1 MASSSSSAAA
11 SASLKRKYDVF
22 LSFRGEDTRYNFVS
36 HLHDALCSKRIKT
49 FIDNDLERGEEITP
63 SLLRTIEDSFI
74 SVIIFS
80 KNYASSPWC
89 LDEMVKNF
97 ECKRTHGQTIL
108 PVFYQVDPSEVE
120 QQSGCFAD
128 ALLQLQTNFK
138 NQLAKLPRWLTHLKA
153 VASLSGY
160 ASQDIRFEA
169 KLVKDIVENILKK
182 LNHAYSRDLKDL
194 IGIDSHIEQTKKLLQ
209 IGMPK
214 VCILGIWGMGGIGK
228 TTVAEVIFNTLSSQ
242 FEGCCFLKNIREEA
256 IRSGLC
262 GLKEKLCQDVN
273 GILQRKKVLLVL
285 DDVNCVNQLD
295 ELIGTQNFGLGSRI
309 ILTSRDKQVLENRV
323 HELYEVE
330 GLNDDEALQVFC
342 LNALKKNYPT
352 EEHMELSKRAV
363 NYAQGNPLA
372 LKVLG
377 SFLFGRGKQDWESA
391 LDKLSRIP
399 RPEIFNVLR
408 ASFDTLDDEEKCIFL
423 DIACFFKGQQ
433 FDFVK
438 RLLHGCGFSAS
449 IGISVLIDKCLIT
462 VCENK
467 LDMHDL
473 LQEMAHE
480 IVRRESIGELGKR
493 SRLWS
498 HVDVFHVLTKNLGTE
513 MVEGI
518 FFNTYKM
525 QEVNLSSR
533 AFAGMVNLRLL
544 KIYNAGVGNKCK
556 LRLPDGLELLSDKL
570 RYLHWE
576 EYPLSSMPSN
586 FQAENLVELN
596 LAYSNVKQL
605 WSGAQHLVNLK
616 VMNLSNSKNL
626 LTFPDLSL
634 AKNLE
639 SLNLESLAEV
649 HPSIRFLDR
658 LIYLNMRC
666 CTSLLSLPTRI
677 KLRSLE
683 TLHLSGCSN
692 LRRFP
697 EISENLKYLNLNETA
712 IEELPKSIGKVI
724 GLIALNLKDCKQLR
738 DLPESVHLL
747 KSLLIIDLSGC
758 SNITRFPDVGPEVR
772 YLYLSETAIEEI
784 PSAIGLLSRLLC
796 LDLLNCKRLQ
806 YLPSDFSKLVSLEK
820 LVLSGCSSITKFPE
834 VPMQIKML
842 FLDGTAIEEIP
853 SSIQD
858 CFELVELNLQNCTRF
873 HTLPS
878 SIWKLK
884 HLQKLNLSGCRIFE
898 VFPKILEDMSSLR
911 YLYLDGTR
919 IEALP
924 SPIEKLKALSSLELK
939 NCKYLF
945 LYGLKF
951 FDNLPEDRL
960 CMQYLRKLYLN
971 NCGLFGVPNGIGCL
985 ASLEA
990 LDLSGNHFREIPLSI
1005 KKLFEL
1011 QYLGLRN
1018 CIYLESL
1025 PKLPPNLNKL
1035 DAHGCFNLSSVS
1047 INLWGAQGN
1056 IFEFIFTNCN
1066 NLDNVSRHKIVL
1078 YAIKKFQL
1086 YAERLHDPMPSVLA
1100 GESSFCLPIADHYT
1114 EFESKLW
1121 ILSFLGITNSR
1132 STSASLH
1139 SKFSFYPTDEEL
1151 ITYYLGKKVTNTPIL
1166 FDPIGVVDI
1175 YKSEPWDLRDKLKLK
1190 TRNDEWYFYS
1200 RVYKK
1205 YAKRATERGYWKM
1218 TGKDRSVHCNS
1229 QLVGMKK
1236 TLVYHLGRPP
1246 RGERTNWVMH
1256 EFRLIDEDLE
1266 SVVQV
1271 RSNWIAKFKF
1281 LVPNFGLFIIIFTI
1295 CVCLSFGKDSFV
1307 LCRIFQRSGMGP
1319 KRLAPHVPE
1328 SSTLLGVEER
1338 LMHGVV
1344 VLDDINQEYSRGCS
1358 TTIELPPGWVKHEF
1372 LGFGLFAVIA
1382 FSSESEWPGFQVKC
1396 RYHFKNEYGDLKDV
1410 DCQFGGWYDSR
1421 IVKQP
1426 HMFFGYDPCLNVRK
1440 DDCFED
1446 YNEVTIQ
1453 FYLEDTTGNPLHY
1466 CHVHSCGVFRLY
1478 KVDS

>member
-1266 SVVQV
+1266 SVVQ
-1271 RSNWIAKFKF
+1271 
-1281 LVPNFGLFIIIFTI
+1281 
-1295 CVCLSFGKDSFV
+1295 DSFV